1 MRFTIEEVKKRAILV
16 RSFGGGAQPTSCR
29 TAARSNCTIGPLIWL
44 EPKSACVTGTR
55 TPPSATSRAMRQVK
69 KGTKIDAMLAAV
81 LVFYLLV
88 QIALFLVMTHRNSP
102 LHECVQIADIPI
114 AGPCH

>member
-1 MRFTIEEVKKRAILV
+1 
-16 RSFGGGAQPTSCR
+16 
-29 TAARSNCTIGPLIWL
+29 
-44 EPKSACVTGTR
+44 
-55 TPPSATSRAMRQVK
+55 MRQAK
-69 KGTKIDAMLAAV
+69 KGKKIDAMLAAV

-114 AGPCH
+114 AGRAMTTVGPWSVGLRGDGFDSTASADGYVTLSGGA

>member
-1 MRFTIEEVKKRAILV
+1 
-16 RSFGGGAQPTSCR
+16 
-29 TAARSNCTIGPLIWL
+29 
-44 EPKSACVTGTR
+44 
-55 TPPSATSRAMRQVK
+55 MRQAK
-69 KGTKIDAMLAAV
+69 KGKKIDAMLAAV
-81 LVFYLLV
+81 LVFHLLV